1 MTRRAAVL
9 LILVALT
16 LPAAAADG
24 FKSVVKGIEKHYGIK
39 RLHPHLI
46 GFTMFVAK
54 PFMWG
59 SGAGGLKVAVFESD
73 EGREFRASPADL
85 ERIMAESLGGEWQP
99 FVRVHSRR
107 DGEATTIYAQAS
119 GKRMRMIIAT
129 VESDEIA
136 VVQLNISAAGITK
149 WIEDPE
155 GEARSSAHHD
165 RQKSRRSDKD
175 DK

>member
-9 LILVALT
+9 ALVLVLA

-24 FKSVVKGIEKHYGIK
+24 FKAVVQGIEKHYGMK

-54 PFMWG
+54 PFLWG

-73 EGREFRASPADL
+73 EGREFNASPVALD
-85 ERIMAESLGGEWQP
+85 RIMTNSLGPQWRP
-99 FVRVHSRR
+99 FVRVRSRHN
-107 DGEATTIYAQAS
+107 GETTAIYTQFS
-119 GKRMRMIIAT
+119 GKHLRMLIAT

-136 VVQLNISAAGITK
+136 VVQLNVNADGIKK
-149 WIEDPE
+149 WMEDP
-155 GEARSSAHHD
+155 GREARNSSHGRKDKGKD
-165 RQKSRRSDKD
+165 RDED
-175 DK
+175 